1 LGTPPNGELWRV
13 TPKGS
18 KNPQK
23 CSENG
28 TEAWMGSWR
37 SFDRN
42 RKLTG
47 DLTEQTLAAISSEY
61 GKLIYL
67 ASLRD
72 LASGIYRHEGLE
84 ALYSAGSV
92 QEALVQAH
100 REVCSRIMEMPLA
113 MQETDLLRCWEGFD
127 VEAEGLIGNWKE
139 SEAYRTLMPF
149 GLPDYMRTLF
159 CSNIETLLSVFESD
173 RATTQLVS

>member
-1 LGTPPNGELWRV
+1 MNNWE
-13 TPKGS
+13 
-18 KNPQK
+18 
-23 CSENG
+23 
-28 TEAWMGSWR
+28 

-42 RKLTG
+42 RKLTE
-47 DLTEQTLAAISSEY
+47 DLTERTLAAITSEY

-72 LASGIYRHEGLE
+72 LASGNYRHEGLE
-84 ALYSAGSV
+84 ALYSVGSV
-92 QEALVQAH
+92 QEALLQAH

-113 MQETDLLRCWEGFD
+113 LQEMDLASCWKGFE
-127 VEAEGLIGNWKE
+127 VESEGLIGNWKE

-173 RATTQLVS
+173 RVKNLPAS

>member
-1 LGTPPNGELWRV
+1 MDSW
-13 TPKGS
+13 GS
-18 KNPQK
+18 L
-23 CSENG
+23 
-28 TEAWMGSWR
+28 
-37 SFDRN
+37 DRN
-42 RKLTG
+42 RKLTE
-47 DLTEQTLAAISSEY
+47 DLTERTLAAIPSEY

-72 LASGIYRHEGLE
+72 VASGMYRHEGLE

-92 QEALVQAH
+92 QEALLHAH

-113 MQETDLLRCWEGFD
+113 TQEEDLLICWKGFD

-159 CSNIETLLSVFESD
+159 CSNIETLLFVLESD
-173 RATTQLVS
+173 RITTQPVS

>member
-1 LGTPPNGELWRV
+1 MSNWE
-13 TPKGS
+13 
-18 KNPQK
+18 
-23 CSENG
+23 
-28 TEAWMGSWR
+28 
-37 SFDRN
+37 SFGRN
-42 RKLTG
+42 RKLTE
-47 DLTEQTLAAISSEY
+47 DLTERTLAVISSEY

-72 LASGIYRHEGLE
+72 LASGAYRHEGLE

-92 QEALVQAH
+92 QEALLQAH
-100 REVCSRIMEMPLA
+100 REVCLRIMEMPLA
-113 MQETDLLRCWEGFD
+113 LQGMDLANCWKGFEAD
-127 VEAEGLIGNWKE
+127 AEGLVGNWKE

-173 RATTQLVS
+173 RVKNLPVA

>member
-1 LGTPPNGELWRV
+1 MSNWE
-13 TPKGS
+13 
-18 KNPQK
+18 
-23 CSENG
+23 
-28 TEAWMGSWR
+28 

-42 RKLTG
+42 RKLTE
-47 DLTEQTLAAISSEY
+47 DLTERTLASIASEY

-72 LASGIYRHEGLE
+72 LASGTYRHEGLE

-92 QEALVQAH
+92 QEALSQAH

-113 MQETDLLRCWEGFD
+113 LQEMDLASCWRGFEAD
-127 VEAEGLIGNWKE
+127 AEGLIGNWKE

-173 RATTQLVS
+173 RAKTLPVS

>member
-1 LGTPPNGELWRV
+1 MSNW
-13 TPKGS
+13 
-18 KNPQK
+18 
-23 CSENG
+23 
-28 TEAWMGSWR
+28 EA
-37 SFDRN
+37 FDRN
-42 RKLTG
+42 RKLTE
-47 DLTEQTLAAISSEY
+47 DLTERTLAAIASEY

-72 LASGIYRHEGLE
+72 LTSGTYRHEGLE
-84 ALYSAGSV
+84 TLYSPGSV
-92 QEALVQAH
+92 QEALLQAH

-113 MQETDLLRCWEGFD
+113 LQEMDLASCWKGFEAD
-127 VEAEGLIGNWKE
+127 AEGLIVNLKE

-173 RATTQLVS
+173 HVKNLPVS

>member
-1 LGTPPNGELWRV
+1 MSTWE
-13 TPKGS
+13 
-18 KNPQK
+18 
-23 CSENG
+23 
-28 TEAWMGSWR
+28 

-42 RKLTG
+42 RKLTE
-47 DLTEQTLAAISSEY
+47 DLTERTLVSIASEY

-84 ALYSAGSV
+84 TLYSEGSV
-92 QEALVQAH
+92 QEALLQAH

-113 MQETDLLRCWEGFD
+113 LQEMDLAGCCKGFEAD
-127 VEAEGLIGNWKE
+127 AEGLIVNWKE
-139 SEAYRTLMPF
+139 SQAYRTLMPF

-159 CSNIETLLSVFESD
+159 CSNIETLLSVFEMD
-173 RATTQLVS
+173 RTKNQPVS

>member
-1 LGTPPNGELWRV
+1 MSNW
-13 TPKGS
+13 
-18 KNPQK
+18 
-23 CSENG
+23 
-28 TEAWMGSWR
+28 EA
-37 SFDRN
+37 FDRN
-42 RKLTG
+42 RKLTE
-47 DLTEQTLAAISSEY
+47 DLTERTLAAIASEY

-72 LASGIYRHEGLE
+72 LTSGTYRHDGLE

-92 QEALVQAH
+92 QEALLQAH

-113 MQETDLLRCWEGFD
+113 LQEMDLASCWKGFEVD
-127 VEAEGLIGNWKE
+127 AEGLIENWKE

-173 RATTQLVS
+173 RVKDLRVS

>member
-1 LGTPPNGELWRV
+1 
-13 TPKGS
+13 
-18 KNPQK
+18 
-23 CSENG
+23 
-28 TEAWMGSWR
+28 MGNWE

-42 RKLTG
+42 RKLTE
-47 DLTEQTLAAISSEY
+47 DLTERTLARISSEY

-72 LASGIYRHEGLE
+72 LASGTYRHDGLE
-84 ALYSAGSV
+84 ALYSGGSV
-92 QEALVQAH
+92 QEALLQAH

-113 MQETDLLRCWEGFD
+113 MQEMDLQSCWSGFE
-127 VEAEGLIGNWKE
+127 VEPEGLIGNWKE

-159 CSNIETLLSVFESD
+159 CSNIETLLSIFEAD
-173 RATTQLVS
+173 HATSPRVS